1 MYTHSKIYQKYG
13 YNYVHEISIDKWID
27 VQNIVVSFCEIEIA
41 ARYISF
47 FQGSLFGRPTPSEL
61 LGPSAADKV
70 CMYTFMC
77 IKYVQ
82 THPQMYVY
90 AYVYK

>member
-1 MYTHSKIYQKYG
+1 M
-13 YNYVHEISIDKWID
+13 DKWID

-61 LGPSAADKV
+61 LYPSAADKV
-70 CMYTFMC
+70 CMYTFTC
-77 IKYVQ
+77 IKYVE